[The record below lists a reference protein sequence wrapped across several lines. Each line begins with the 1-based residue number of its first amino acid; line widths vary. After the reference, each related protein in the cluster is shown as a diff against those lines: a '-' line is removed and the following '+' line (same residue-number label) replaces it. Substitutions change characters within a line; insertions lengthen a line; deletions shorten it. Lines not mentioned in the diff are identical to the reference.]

1 MGRFSGKKIVITG
14 ASSGIG
20 LAGAMRIIDEGGE
33 VMLTGRHQQKLASL
47 RTLLPERAWFLQN
60 DGAKPEAA
68 HALAESVESFGMLDG
83 LWLNAAA
90 RLFYGGKYHRNAVRY
105 HHGQQRPF
113 PVCGGWR
120 TAALI
125 RAPSLFMRKGCCQ

>member
-1 MGRFSGKKIVITG
+1 MITG

-47 RTLLPERAWFLQN
+47 RTLLPERAWLLQN

-83 LWLNAAA
+83 LWLNAGQLAFSTVENTTEMQFDTIMA
-90 RLFYGGKYHRNAVRY
+90 NNVRSQYVVDGGLLRL
-105 HHGQQRPF
+105 
-113 PVCGGWR
+113 
-120 TAALI
+120 
-125 RAPSLFMRKGCCQ
+125 

>member
-47 RTLLPERAWFLQN
+47 RTLLPERAWFRT
-60 DGAKPEAA
+60 
-68 HALAESVESFGMLDG
+68 M
-83 LWLNAAA
+83 A
-90 RLFYGGKYHRNAVRY
+90 RNLRQHM
-105 HHGQQRPF
+105 PS
-113 PVCGGWR
+113 
-120 TAALI
+120 
-125 RAPSLFMRKGCCQ
+125 PSL

>member
-47 RTLLPERAWFLQN
+47 RTFLPELPWFLQN
-60 DGAKPEAA
+60 DGAKPE
-68 HALAESVESFGMLDG
+68 HAYTLA
-83 LWLNAAA
+83 
-90 RLFYGGKYHRNAVRY
+90 
-105 HHGQQRPF
+105 
-113 PVCGGWR
+113 
-120 TAALI
+120 
-125 RAPSLFMRKGCCQ
+125 